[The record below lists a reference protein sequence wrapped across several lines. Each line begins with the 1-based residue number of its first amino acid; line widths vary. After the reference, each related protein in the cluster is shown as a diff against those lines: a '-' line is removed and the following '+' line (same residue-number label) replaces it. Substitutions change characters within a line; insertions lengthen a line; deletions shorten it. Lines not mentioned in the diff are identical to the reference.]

1 LWLDLENAD
10 YIRETLDV
18 TDCKIIARVDRQL
31 IAGNGRIVLDD
42 KRYFITS
49 LDPDKV
55 TPLDIL
61 RHIRNHWRI
70 ENSLHFR
77 KDRWWDEDRH
87 HTRRPGLSVM
97 MAAINNAA
105 ISVHKI
111 LSDKSQ
117 PLRAAADYVQWSA
130 SIGIK
135 MLAY

>member
-1 LWLDLENAD
+1 MRLKGQASKQPESSIDWTNKRCQERTSHLL
-10 YIRETLDV
+10 
-18 TDCKIIARVDRQL
+18 
-31 IAGNGRIVLDD
+31 LDD